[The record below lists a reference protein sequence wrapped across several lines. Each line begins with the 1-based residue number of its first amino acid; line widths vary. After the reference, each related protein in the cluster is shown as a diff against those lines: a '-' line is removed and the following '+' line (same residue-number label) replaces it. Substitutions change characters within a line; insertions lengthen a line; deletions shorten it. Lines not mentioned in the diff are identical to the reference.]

1 MQKTKTIQIGQRSF
15 TLKELNARQVW
26 QLLNNEGDQ
35 PMLERCQ
42 GLLKMGCPE
51 LDKDALLDLYP
62 SEIEE
67 LWQGFEEVN
76 AAFLGMV
83 RLAGIDQ
90 ALIGAVKTAVSSSI
104 GQFAGSLSPATVQ

>member
-1 MQKTKTIQIGQRSF
+1 MQKTQTIHIGQQSF
-15 TLKELNARQVW
+15 TLKELNTRQVW
-26 QLLNNEGDQ
+26 QLLNNEGEQ

-51 LDKDALLDLYP
+51 LNADALLDLYP

-67 LWQGFEEVN
+67 LWKGFEEVN
-76 AAFLGMV
+76 SAFLGMV

-90 ALIGAVKTAVSSSI
+90 ALIEAVKTAVSSSI
-104 GQFAGSLSPATVQ
+104 GQFAGSLPTATAQ